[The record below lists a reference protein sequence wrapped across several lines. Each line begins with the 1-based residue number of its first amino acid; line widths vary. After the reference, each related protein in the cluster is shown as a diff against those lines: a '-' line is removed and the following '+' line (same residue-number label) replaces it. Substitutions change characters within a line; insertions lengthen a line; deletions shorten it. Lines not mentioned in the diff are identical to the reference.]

1 MGVLPRTGPQGK
13 KDRSHGYVHTS
24 ACAVH
29 PCDVQGPWSCH
40 VRPGSTKLALT
51 LTQSLQIPE
60 IVRQVLSNPE
70 GGALH
75 VLKEANC
82 VVDLGCNIFQTRCN
96 LLRRSL
102 EELLNL
108 PSDLCT

>member
-1 MGVLPRTGPQGK
+1 MPRQA
-13 KDRSHGYVHTS
+13 R
-24 ACAVH
+24 
-29 PCDVQGPWSCH
+29 
-40 VRPGSTKLALT
+40 LALT
-51 LTQSLQIPE
+51 LTQILQIPK
-60 IVRQVLSNPE
+60 IVHQVLSNPE

-82 VVDLGCNIFQTRCN
+82 VVDLVCNIFQTRCD

-102 EELLNL
+102 EERLNL

>member
-1 MGVLPRTGPQGK
+1 MFIHLLCNHVMRRVP
-13 KDRSHGYVHTS
+13 
-24 ACAVH
+24 
-29 PCDVQGPWSCH
+29 CH
-40 VRPGSTKLALT
+40 VRPGSTELALT
-51 LTQSLQIPE
+51 LTQILQITD
-60 IVRQVLSNPE
+60 VVHQVLSNPK

-82 VVDLGCNIFQTRCN
+82 IVDLVCNIFQTSCN
-96 LLRRSL
+96 LFRRSL